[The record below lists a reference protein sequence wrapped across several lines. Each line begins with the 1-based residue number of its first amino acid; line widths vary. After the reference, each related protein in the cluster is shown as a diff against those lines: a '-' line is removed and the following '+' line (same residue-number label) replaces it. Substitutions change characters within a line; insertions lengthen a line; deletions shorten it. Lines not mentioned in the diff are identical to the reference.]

1 MEIYVAHS
9 RDFDFRKELYL
20 PIRRSDL
27 NESHTFTLPHERHNR
42 PFYTREYMKNKCD
55 LVIAEVSYP
64 STGMGIELGW
74 ASTYL
79 IPIVC
84 IYRKGSEISGSLRQV
99 STKFLKYGNNKE
111 LISAIKKALRTEYS
125 MSAHK

>member
-1 MEIYVAHS
+1 
-9 RDFDFRKELYL
+9 
-20 PIRRSDL
+20 
-27 NESHTFTLPHERHNR
+27 
-42 PFYTREYMKNKCD
+42 MKNRCN

-64 STGMGIELGW
+64 STGLGIELGW

-99 STKFLKYGNNKE
+99 STKFLKYSNNKE
-111 LISAIKKALRTEYS
+111 LISAIKKALRTEYP